1 MDRVHDSPARHH
13 RRRNRPFLAGW
24 SVGVRAVV
32 QIYSVGLETP
42 RIIRAGSVVTAR
54 VSTAGRTYVDARI
67 DLEQGKT
74 VEQLGFM
81 RITSNNLSSNDFRPK
96 RVVFDGRI
104 PEDVLARF
112 KAGQVQLRVTAEGH
126 SRRGSTFRRR
136 KCRSLQSS
144 CDDPKRSK
152 NRGNTS
158 QARRTR
164 DKSKSRRNGAL
175 RHRRR
180 EGVRGFSRDHQVD
193 GQGNRQGP

>member
-1 MDRVHDSPARHH
+1 MTARIFDNRLSEEWIGFTILRRVIIAVGIVHFS
-13 RRRNRPFLAGW
+13 LAGV
-24 SVGVRAVV
+24 SGYRAVV

-81 RITSNNLSSNDFRPK
+81 RITSNESFFYDFRPK

-112 KAGQVQLRVTAEGH
+112 KAGHVQLRVTAEGH
-126 SRRGSTFRRR
+126 SQW
-136 KCRSLQSS
+136 LYIPP
-144 CDDPKRSK
+144 PKV
-152 NRGNTS
+152 
-158 QARRTR
+158 QVVAVE
-164 DKSKSRRNGAL
+164 L
-175 RHRRR
+175 R
-180 EGVRGFSRDHQVD
+180 
-193 GQGNRQGP
+193 